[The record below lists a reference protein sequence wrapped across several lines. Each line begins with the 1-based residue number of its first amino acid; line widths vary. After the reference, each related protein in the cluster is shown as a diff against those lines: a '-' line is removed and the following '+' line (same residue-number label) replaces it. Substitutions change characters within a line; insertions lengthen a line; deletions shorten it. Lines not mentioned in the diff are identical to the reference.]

1 MVTSWKIIVA
11 TLVIY
16 TAGLITGTFLND
28 LRSNDRPQVR
38 KDPMPR
44 GPRMHD
50 FIQRFGTRLDLT
62 DTQKTNITQ
71 ILKSSQERMNVLM
84 KEMHPK
90 IDAEFTQVNSEIK
103 GHLTE
108 KQAAQFDEIMK
119 NRRNQG
125 PGGPRRGFGNGPG
138 RGEGRNRGPG
148 VGEGL
153 RHNKHE
159 TWEARAGQWKEPRGK
174 SKRTLIGKLLG
185 KPRHLPKTSGEVYS
199 GYLNISPPGMDAW

>member
-1 MVTSWKIIVA
+1 MVKSWKIIVA

-16 TAGLITGTFLND
+16 TAGLVTGTFLND
-28 LRSNDRPQVR
+28 LRSSERPQVR

-50 FIQRFGTRLDLT
+50 FIQRFGSRLNLT

-71 ILKSSQERMNVLM
+71 ILKGSQERMNALM

-90 IDAEFTQVNSEIK
+90 IDAEFSQVNSEIK

-108 KQAAQFDEIMK
+108 KQATQFEEIMK

-125 PGGPRRGFGNGPG
+125 PGGPKRGFGNGSG
-138 RGEGRNRGPG
+138 RGEGRRIDDGHRGPAK
-148 VGEGL
+148 GEGF
-153 RHNKHE
+153 RHN
-159 TWEARAGQWKEPRGK
+159 RSRPGQGKTRGPEGNSEEPN
-174 SKRTLIGKLLG
+174 SKR
-185 KPRHLPKTSGEVYS
+185 GEN
-199 GYLNISPPGMDAW
+199 GLEISPKPQETAPGDK